1 MLEIGVSDAQH
12 CLSELVHRAHK
23 GEKIILTENG
33 EPLVTLV
40 APELPLQK
48 TMTQR
53 EVIEA
58 LRDFG
63 KMHSLKSGR
72 GKKSWRTFIH
82 QGHKY

>member
-40 APELPLQK
+40 APEPPVQK

-53 EVIEA
+53 EVLEA
-58 LRDFG
+58 LLEFG
-63 KMHSLKSGR
+63 KNRSLHR
-72 GKKSWRTFIH
+72 GKRSIKSMVKAGRR
-82 QGHKY
+82 